1 MTFWTVVLAIVI
13 GGIIS
18 GIVNVLLVLLGY
30 WLRDLQI
37 KRKKKRGIV

>member
-1 MTFWTVVLAIVI
+1 MTFWTIVLVIVI

-18 GIVNVLLVLLGY
+18 GIINLLLVLLGY